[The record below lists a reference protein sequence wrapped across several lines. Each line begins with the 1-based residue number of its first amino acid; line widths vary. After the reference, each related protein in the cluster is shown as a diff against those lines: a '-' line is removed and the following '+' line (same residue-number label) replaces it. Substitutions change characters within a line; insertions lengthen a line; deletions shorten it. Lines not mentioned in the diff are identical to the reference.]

1 MGYNWT
7 PRSETYVNIQ
17 FKRTYLKCWNW
28 SNENP
33 CFLVDEVNIGFGL
46 QDDEGDSKD
55 LEESEDAED
64 SEYSEDSEDEG
75 DEGDEE
81 DEEELFYKT
90 FVLQSDDMWEALYEE
105 EQKIEEFF
113 QMRRKK

>member
-46 QDDEGDSKD
+46 QESKI
-55 LEESEDAED
+55 LK
-64 SEYSEDSEDEG
+64 
-75 DEGDEE
+75 
-81 DEEELFYKT
+81 FK
-90 FVLQSDDMWEALYEE
+90 QSQLNGWNCSNVN
-105 EQKIEEFF
+105 Q
-113 QMRRKK
+113 